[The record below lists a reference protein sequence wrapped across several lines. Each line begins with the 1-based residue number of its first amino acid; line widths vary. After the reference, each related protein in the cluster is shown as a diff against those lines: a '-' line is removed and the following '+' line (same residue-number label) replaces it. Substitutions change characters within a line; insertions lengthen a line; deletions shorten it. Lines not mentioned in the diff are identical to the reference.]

1 MTRQVFIVD
10 DDDPVRASLQS
21 LLALQPNLLV
31 RGFRSGDAFIAA
43 MPELDPGVILLDVH
57 MPGASGLDVL
67 RLLRAQTP
75 KFVPIIV
82 TGQGNIAMAV
92 EAMKA
97 GALDFIEKPYDHVS
111 LLDVVANAF
120 AKLEETGANAVR
132 ADQARAKLAA
142 LSARETDVLMG
153 LIAGRANKVIAYEL
167 DISPRTVEIYRA
179 NLMTKLGVRSLSE
192 ALRIAFSAGVVPD
205 ETGRQP

>member
-67 RLLRAQTP
+67 RLLRAQEP
-75 KFVPIIV
+75 RFVPIIV
-82 TGQGNIAMAV
+82 TGQGNTTMAV

-97 GALDFIEKPYDHVS
+97 GALDFIEKPYDHAS

-120 AKLEETGANAVR
+120 SKLEETGANAVR
-132 ADQARAKLAA
+132 ADQARAKLAG

-192 ALRIAFSAGVVPD
+192 ALRIAFSAGVLPD
-205 ETGRQP
+205 

>member
-43 MPELDPGVILLDVH
+43 LPELDPGVILLDVH
-57 MPGASGLDVL
+57 MPGASGMDVL
-67 RLLRAQTP
+67 RLLRAQAP

-82 TGQGNIAMAV
+82 TGQGNITMAV

-97 GALDFIEKPYDHVS
+97 GALDFIEKPYDHLS

-132 ADQARAKLAA
+132 ADQARAKLAG

-192 ALRIAFSAGVVPD
+192 ALRIAFSAGVLPD
-205 ETGRQP
+205 